1 MRKYLVAILLMAA
14 GAAKAAPQ
22 LMLTTH
28 VPQAVLSGT
37 ALRVGKAAATQTLE
51 LTISLPLRNEPALR
65 ALLRNLYDP
74 ASPSYRQYLSVADF
88 TARFGP
94 SEADYQAV
102 QAFAAANNLHARQ
115 LSANRRVLDV
125 WGSVND
131 IERAFHVTIGLYRNT
146 DGGRVYFAPDREPT
160 ADLATPILHVS
171 GLDNEVLPYA
181 HLVRDDRERPVS
193 HKGTGSGP
201 HGNFIGSDIRAAY
214 YGGTALTGAG
224 QSLGLLEY
232 AGYNLADVDAYFSQV
247 NQTLNVPIVGVS
259 LNGANLDCKNKCN
272 DGEQAL
278 DMEEAIS
285 MAPGLAQLVV
295 YVGHT
300 DVSILNQMAID
311 DASKQLSSS
320 WGWKAD
326 PQTLDPIFEEFA
338 AQGQSFVDATG
349 DDGYHLLHDAVWPGD
364 DEYVT
369 GVGGTDLN
377 TTGPGGTW
385 LSEVGWHFSG
395 GGPSPDHIAI
405 PAYQVPF
412 VNQNNNGSKKLRNCP
427 DIAGDADTDNFS
439 CYNGG
444 CSTGNGGTSYAAPL
458 WAGFIA
464 LVNQQAAEQGGKPV
478 GFLNPDIYK
487 IGALHSY
494 HKDFHDERAG
504 NNGRYNAVDGFDL
517 VTGFGSPNG
526 QALID
531 ALAGKSKDAPTAVP

>member
-1 MRKYLVAILLMAA
+1 M
-14 GAAKAAPQ
+14 
-22 LMLTTH
+22 
-28 VPQAVLSGT
+28 
-37 ALRVGKAAATQTLE
+37 E

-65 ALLRNLYDP
+65 TLLRDLYDP
-74 ASPSYRQYLSVADF
+74 ASPLYRQYLSVAEF

-94 SEADYQAV
+94 SEADYRAV
-102 QAFAAANNLHARQ
+102 QSFAAAHNLHARP

-125 WGSVND
+125 QGSVGD
-131 IERAFHVTIGLYRNT
+131 VERAFHITIGLYRSPA
-146 DGGRVYFAPDREPT
+146 DGRVYYAPDREPT
-160 ADLATPILHVS
+160 ADLATQILHIT
-171 GLDNEVLPYA
+171 GLDNEVLPYT
-181 HLVRDDRERPVS
+181 HLIRGDQTHPIS
-193 HKGTGSGP
+193 HQGTGSGP
-201 HGNFIGSDIRAAY
+201 DGNFIGSDIRAAY

-232 AGYNLADVDAYFSQV
+232 AGYNLADVNAYFSQV
-247 NQTLNVPIVGVS
+247 KQPLNVPIVGVA
-259 LNGANLDCKNKCN
+259 LNGANLRCLHKC
-272 DGEQAL
+272 DDSEQVL
-278 DMEEAIS
+278 DMQEAIS

-295 YVGHT
+295 YVGHN

-326 PQTLDPIFEEFA
+326 AQTLDPIFEEFA

-349 DDGYHLLHDAVWPGD
+349 DYGYHLLADAVWPGD

-369 GVGGTDLN
+369 GVGGTDLT
-377 TTGPGGTW
+377 TTGPGGAW

-412 VNQNNNGSKKLRNCP
+412 INQNNNGSKKLRNCP
-427 DIAGDADTDNFS
+427 DIAGDANTDNFS
-439 CYNGG
+439 CYDGG
-444 CSTGNGGTSYAAPL
+444 CYTGNGGTSYAAPL

-464 LVNQQAAEQGGKPV
+464 LVNQQAAEHGRKPV
-478 GFLNPDIYK
+478 GFLNPLIYR

-494 HKDFHDERAG
+494 RNDFHDQREG
-504 NNGRYNAVDGFDL
+504 NNGRYIAIRGFDL

-531 ALAGKSKDAPTAVP
+531 ALAAKK